1 MSLNKVMII
10 GNIGQDPEVNETSG
24 GVKVAKITVATSERW
39 KDKNGNAHELT
50 EWHTVRIW
58 KQNAEFIGKY
68 GRKGSQ
74 VFVEGKL
81 RTEAWEK
88 DGQKYSRTLIE
99 AENIQIIGNKTDGP
113 DRSKAQSLNQAET
126 NSLEPQPDDL
136 PF

>member
-39 KDKNGNAHELT
+39 KDKNGNSHELT

-99 AENIQIIGNKTDGP
+99 AENIQIIGNKTDSP
-113 DRSKAQSLNQAET
+113 DRSKAQPLNRAET
-126 NSLEPQPDDL
+126 NSLEPQPNDL